1 MKEGWEYK
9 KLKDVASFTRGLTY
23 SKNDEAESSNN
34 IVLRSN
40 NVDLSTGKLNFE
52 ELKYLKPEFSIPEEK
67 KVKKGS
73 LLMCMSNGSKIHL
86 GKVALIDKDYPYA
99 FGGFMA
105 LVTPNEKL
113 NSRFF
118 HYSLSSPEYKDFI
131 KQLSAGANINNIKVK
146 ELELFTI
153 PVPPLSEQQRIVD
166 YLDSAFA
173 KIDAMKANAEK
184 SLNEAKVL
192 FQASLK
198 EMLEPK
204 EGWEEKKLGEIIYHL
219 RTGLN
224 PRTHFK
230 LNTPDAEGYYITV
243 RELKGFTIEPDE
255 KTDKVNSA
263 AIKRIN
269 ERSNLKIGDVLF
281 SGTGTIGKTA
291 LVSELPRNWN
301 IKEGVYAMTP
311 KHSVLDSRWFIYYI
325 GSEFFLR
332 LVNDKAAGAGVRSI
346 PMKALIKL
354 PVFIPSLSE
363 QQSIVATLDSLKS
376 KIDRLQEN
384 YDKISQEC
392 DALKQAILR
401 QVFD

>member
-9 KLKDVASFTRGLTY
+9 RLKDVATFTRGLTY
-23 SKNDEAESSNN
+23 SKNDEVEISNN

-86 GKVALIDKDYPYA
+86 GKVALINEDYSYA

-105 LVTPNEKL
+105 LVTPNEEL
-113 NSRFF
+113 NPQFF

-131 KQLSAGANINNIKVK
+131 KKLSEGANINNIKVK

-153 PVPPLSEQQRIVD
+153 PVPPLSEQQSIVD

-184 SLNEAKVL
+184 SLNEAKAL

-204 EGWEEKKLGEIIYHL
+204 EGWEECFLKDIAKYSIGLTYKPSDVCDDGTIVLRSSNIQGGKLDLNDKVRVNTKIKEELYVQNGDILMCSRNGSARLVGKVCIIPELKEKMTYGTFMMVIRSAYNPLLYHYFD
-219 RTGLN
+219 TGLFRSQIKHGEAN
-224 PRTHFK
+224 MINQITRYMLDEVK
-230 LNTPDAEGYYITV
+230 L
-243 RELKGFTIEPDE
+243 F
-255 KTDKVNSA
+255 
-263 AIKRIN
+263 
-269 ERSNLKIGDVLF
+269 
-281 SGTGTIGKTA
+281 
-291 LVSELPRNWN
+291 LP
-301 IKEGVYAMTP
+301 P
-311 KHSVLDSRWFIYYI
+311 
-325 GSEFFLR
+325 
-332 LVNDKAAGAGVRSI
+332 
-346 PMKALIKL
+346 
-354 PVFIPSLSE
+354 LSE
-363 QQSIVATLDSLKS
+363 QQSIVTTLDSLKS
-376 KIDRLQEN
+376 KVDRLQAN
-384 YDKISQEC
+384 FDKISQEC

-401 QVFD
+401 KVFE

>member
-9 KLKDVASFTRGLTY
+9 KLKDVATFTRGLTY
-23 SKNDEAESSNN
+23 SKNDEVEVSNN

-40 NVDLSTGKLNFE
+40 NVDLSTGKLNFD
-52 ELKYLKPEFSIPEEK
+52 ELKYLRPEFSVPEEK
-67 KVKKGS
+67 RVKKGS

-86 GKVALIDKDYPYA
+86 GKVALINEDYPYA

-113 NSRFF
+113 NPQFF

-184 SLNEAKVL
+184 SLNEAKAL

-204 EGWEEKKLGEIIYHL
+204 EGWEEKTLKDISIISGNYGLSVPSTEYNGVRYLRITDITEWGDLNDEKVSAKLDEEKGQEL
-219 RTGLN
+219 LEEGDLLFARTGATVGKTLMYKEAFGKCLFAGYLIRYRLN
-224 PRTHFK
+224 KEIVLPKYMF
-230 LNTPDAEGYYITV
+230 YITHSDNYY
-243 RELKGFTIEPDE
+243 KW
-255 KTDKVNSA
+255 
-263 AIKRIN
+263 
-269 ERSNLKIGDVLF
+269 VL
-281 SGTGTIGKTA
+281 
-291 LVSELPRNWN
+291 ENQ
-301 IKEGVYAMTP
+301 
-311 KHSVLDSRWFIYYI
+311 
-325 GSEFFLR
+325 
-332 LVNDKAAGAGVRSI
+332 KAAAQPNISAKLYNEYVVSYPSI
-346 PMKALIKL
+346 
-354 PVFIPSLSE
+354 SE

-376 KIDRLQEN
+376 KVDRLQAN
-384 YDKISQEC
+384 FDKISQEC
-392 DALKQAILR
+392 DTLKQAILR
-401 QVFD
+401 QVFE

>member
-9 KLKDVASFTRGLTY
+9 RLKDVATFTRGLTY
-23 SKNDEAESSNN
+23 SKNDEVEISNN

-40 NVDLSTGKLNFE
+40 NVDLSTGKLNFD
-52 ELKYLKPEFSIPEEK
+52 ELKYLRPDFSIPEEK

-86 GKVALIDKDYPYA
+86 GKVALINKDFSYA

-105 LVTPNEKL
+105 LVTPNQEL
-113 NSRFF
+113 NPQFF

-131 KQLSAGANINNIKVK
+131 KKLSEGANINNIKVK

-153 PVPPLSEQQRIVD
+153 PIPPLSEQQRIVD

-184 SLNEAKVL
+184 ALNETKAL

-204 EGWEEKKLGEIIYHL
+204 EGWEEKKMSSLYDVRDG
-219 RTGLN
+219 
-224 PRTHFK
+224 THDSPK
-230 LNTPDAEGYYITV
+230 YQDKGYPLVTSKN
-243 RELKGFTIEPDE
+243 LKGGILDMSNVNFISESDY
-255 KTDKVNSA
+255 KAINSRSKVD
-263 AIKRIN
+263 
-269 ERSNLKIGDVLF
+269 IGDVLF
-281 SGTGTIGKTA
+281 AMIGTIGNPVYVEEEPNYAIKNMA
-291 LVSELPRNWN
+291 LFKVPR
-301 IKEGVYAMTP
+301 EQSG
-311 KHSVLDSRWFIYYI
+311 
-325 GSEFFLR
+325 EFLR
-332 LVNDKAAGAGVRSI
+332 YYLLNNIILSKMQSEAKGTTQKFVSLGYLRNFLISI
-346 PMKALIKL
+346 P
-354 PVFIPSLSE
+354 PLSE

-376 KIDRLQEN
+376 KVDRLQEN
-384 YDKISQEC
+384 YNKISQEC

-401 QVFD
+401 QVFE